1 MMLFSIS
8 LMKNRTLYWAPSKI
22 TGVKSLIKPVLSN
35 ACGGGGGV
43 VDWYE
48 RMSFRVDSLALEY
61 RPWGDVTLELWRIE
75 STKPDIIVNYIII
88 TVNNKFALPQLV
100 VRALDEICY
109 CSHQQW
115 L

>member
-1 MMLFSIS
+1 M
-8 LMKNRTLYWAPSKI
+8 
-22 TGVKSLIKPVLSN
+22 LSN
-35 ACGGGGGV
+35 AGGGGV

-75 STKPDIIVNYIII
+75 STKRDIIVNYIII

-100 VRALDEICY
+100 VRALRKFVTVPINNDY
-109 CSHQQW
+109 KAH
-115 L
+115 